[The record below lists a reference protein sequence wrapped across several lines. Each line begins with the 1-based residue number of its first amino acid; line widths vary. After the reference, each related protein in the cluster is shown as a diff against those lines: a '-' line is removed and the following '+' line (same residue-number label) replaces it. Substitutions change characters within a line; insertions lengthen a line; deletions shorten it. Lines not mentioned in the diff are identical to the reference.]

1 MPFEILTCN
10 NCSQKLRTPRNKGK
24 LKVTCPKCKSTF
36 LWGGL
41 DIPTTEV
48 FDTAKNEELQPIVEY
63 ILKASTTERLSSS
76 ENYKKN
82 NPNHRKYAKN
92 ILSEIRLFGGNTLAN
107 LARGSNGPDYIEIVQ
122 DVARKFGVKNVDTYS
137 IIKLEEEIISTI
149 LRDVLKKSSGQEK
162 IDIEK
167 ALEEAGLNKKD
178 LSSLISGSSIA
189 ALLGARMAGIVTYQI
204 SVIVANAI
212 AKQVLGRGLQFAT
225 NAAITRSISVLLGPI
240 GWIVTGVWTAI
251 DIAGPAYRVTVPC
264 VLHVAMLRQKRI
276 SERMAAPLQEAFV
289 DD

>member
-1 MPFEILTCN
+1 M
-10 NCSQKLRTPRNKGK
+10 
-24 LKVTCPKCKSTF
+24 
-36 LWGGL
+36 
-41 DIPTTEV
+41 
-48 FDTAKNEELQPIVEY
+48 
-63 ILKASTTERLSSS
+63 
-76 ENYKKN
+76 
-82 NPNHRKYAKN
+82 
-92 ILSEIRLFGGNTLAN
+92 SEIRLFGGNTLAN